1 MVNGDPDFFYNNPD
15 VVAGKYAWDSADW
28 VFQATVTD
36 DSGQFGLTTQ
46 AINGNIECPGST
58 LAQNRY
64 EIFDAL
70 AKQVGMT
77 GYSSSGC

>member
-15 VVAGKYAWDSADW
+15 VVAGQYAWDSADW
-28 VFQATVTD
+28 FFQTNVHD
-36 DSGQFGLTTQ
+36 DSGEFGLTTN
-46 AINGNIECPGST
+46 AINGPLECPGSAT
-58 LAQNRY
+58 AQKRY

-70 AKQVGMT
+70 AQQVGLT